1 MTRHRHVHT
10 SWDAVVDAT
19 SKEKEAVRCRRWLRQ
34 LAATL
39 NRIACEN
46 GDTECVVKM

>member
-10 SWDAVVDAT
+10 SWDAVVDAS
-19 SKEKEAVRCRRWLRQ
+19 SKKEAVGCRSWSGQ

-39 NRIACEN
+39 NRITCEN